1 MSDYSAPGA
10 LVEEI
15 KQASETIAE
24 SDCRMAERLDGIEK
38 SVNELYRKTARPGWG
53 GGHDDDADERRT
65 QRSFQPASLRTMSQA
80 RWRLRTRCSHA
91 GA

>member
-1 MSDYSAPGA
+1 MSDYSGHGA

-38 SVNELYRKTARPGWG
+38 SVNELYRKTVLGQSEC
-53 GGHDDDADERRT
+53 H
-65 QRSFQPASLRTMSQA
+65 SV
-80 RWRLRTRCSHA
+80 
-91 GA
+91 